1 MDTSVILTP
10 IRVGALV
17 LVAITSFI
25 VFYVAVTKNTLSK
38 RDTYGVTAV
47 FSDASGLAEKT
58 RIQVA
63 GIDVGRIDKIL
74 LEGNQA
80 RVYIRIRKDVVLYS
94 DSQIAKVSESLLGDF
109 KLDIM
114 PGNKPPALGENGEI
128 GQVQSKSDLN
138 ALQGEMR
145 VIAANVREI
154 TETLKN
160 VIASKNGEASLKE
173 IISQVESATRAVNA
187 IAQNIS
193 RTVDANE
200 KNVNDVLHNVAS
212 LSSKLNHIAD
222 SVAEVIG
229 TNQGDMK
236 ASVASLRQ
244 AMDKVN
250 ESLVAIT
257 STTKKIDE
265 GQGTIGKLINDP
277 TLHDNVNETVENAN
291 SFIKKLTGMTTEVD
305 LRSEYH
311 IPFRPDDVLID
322 PSGYLKNYVQVKLK
336 PKPDK
341 WYQFELISDPR
352 GRFTRQVTTSRRTP
366 GDVLENPQR
375 IDDTTT
381 ISFNSLKISLMLAK
395 RFYFATFRFGIIEDT
410 GGAGFNLNFFNDS
423 LEIRTD
429 LFQFGSRD
437 RFGNPMNPR
446 LKSFVSYEPLKH
458 MYLHAGVDDPFNT
471 RFMTFTVGAGVRF
484 TDDDLS
490 ALLGLAG
497 AAAR

>member
-1 MDTSVILTP
+1 MFLTP

-17 LVAITSFI
+17 LAAVASFI
-25 VFYVAVTKNTLSK
+25 VFYVAVTKNALSK
-38 RDTYGVTAV
+38 NETYSVSAV
-47 FSDASGLAEKT
+47 FTDASGLAEKT
-58 RIQVA
+58 RIQIA
-63 GIDVGRIDKIL
+63 GIDVGRIERIA
-74 LEGNQA
+74 LEGQLA
-80 RVYIRIRKDVVLYS
+80 RVYIRIKKDVPLYKNA
-94 DSQIAKVSESLLGDF
+94 QIAKVSESLLGDF

-114 PGNKPPALGENGEI
+114 PGDPSLPPLGEGGVIGE
-128 GQVQSKSDLN
+128 VQSKSDLSVV
-138 ALQGEMR
+138 QSEMR
-145 VIAANVREI
+145 TIAANVREI

-160 VIASKNGEASLKE
+160 VIASKDGEASLKE
-173 IISQVESATRAVNA
+173 IIRQVESATEAVDA
-187 IAQNIS
+187 IAHNIS
-193 RTVDANE
+193 RTVAANE
-200 KNVNDVLHNVAS
+200 KNVNDVMRNVAE
-212 LSSKLNHIAD
+212 LSSKLNRIAD
-222 SVAEVIG
+222 SVSEVIG
-229 TNQGDMK
+229 SNQGDMK

-250 ESLVAIT
+250 ESLT
-257 STTKKIDE
+257 SIQSSVKKVDE

-291 SFIKKLTGMTTEVD
+291 SFIKKLTGLQAEVD

-352 GRFTRQVTTSRRTP
+352 GRFTRQVSTSRRSP
-366 GDVLENPQR
+366 GDVFENAQR

-381 ISFNSLKISLMLAK
+381 ISFNQLKISLMLAK

-423 LEIRTD
+423 LELRTD

-446 LKSFVSYEPLKH
+446 LKSFISYEPIKH
-458 MYLHAGVDDPFNT
+458 MYMHAGVDDPFNT

-484 TDDDLS
+484 TDDDLAS
-490 ALLGLAG
+490 LLGLAG
-497 AAAR
+497 AASR